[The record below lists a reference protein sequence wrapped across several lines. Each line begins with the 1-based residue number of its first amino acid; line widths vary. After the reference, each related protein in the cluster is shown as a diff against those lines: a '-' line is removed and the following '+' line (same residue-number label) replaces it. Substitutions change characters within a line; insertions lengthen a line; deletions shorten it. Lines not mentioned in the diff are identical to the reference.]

1 MPEPAEDLTARLAE
15 QIGRSVRASAVF
27 GKPVER
33 GGVTVIPVA
42 RARWV
47 FGGGSGGDGQQQGGG
62 GGGAGTVRPVGY
74 IEVRKSGATYRP
86 IRDWPRIGVTVAGVL
101 AATGLITAKL
111 TRRR

>member
-1 MPEPAEDLTARLAE
+1 MPERADDFAERLAE
-15 QIGRSVRASAVF
+15 SVGRGARASAVF

-42 RARWV
+42 KARWA
-47 FGGGSGGDGQQQGGG
+47 FGGGSGSDGNQRGGG

-86 IRDWPRIGVTVAGVL
+86 IRDWPLIAL
-101 AATGLITAKL
+101 AAATAVALTGLVTGRFL
-111 TRRR
+111 RR